1 MCTKGD
7 TALLQATS
15 RLFREKPRGAE
26 SKFKTKPE
34 TSEQARMKYYRNS
47 EAAKDTCSQDTDEG
61 TLFRAGRVETGL
73 EAQSRRRQKRN
84 LSHALINQAVQNVKK
99 LCASSSAFTLNSSDA
114 HRQGEDLSHSSTFL
128 PGDGETD
135 TD

>member
-1 MCTKGD
+1 M
-7 TALLQATS
+7 QATS
-15 RLFREKPRGAE
+15 QLFREKPHGAE

-34 TSEQARMKYYRNS
+34 TSEQACMKYYRSS
-47 EAAKDTCSQDTDEG
+47 EAEKDTCSQDTDKG

-73 EAQSRRRQKRN
+73 EAQSRCRRKRN
-84 LSHALINQAVQNVKK
+84 LSHALINQTVQNVKK
-99 LCASSSAFTLNSSDA
+99 LCAASSAFTLNSSDA

-128 PGDGETD
+128 LGDGETD